1 MTTSSPTP
9 RGDIHVPLKSMRKQ
23 SGLLV
28 GLLSLLVLHL
38 EQIGQSALPKGLEHH
53 YLHHHRGSLL

>member
-1 MTTSSPTP
+1 M
-9 RGDIHVPLKSMRKQ
+9 PLKSMMKQ

-28 GLLSLLVLHL
+28 GLLSLLVLFSG
-38 EQIGQSALPKGLEHH
+38 QIVPSALPKGLEQH